1 MKWEDVSLQQYAQVY
16 NILIEENIPDD
27 EKVCLITQE
36 LFNINV
42 LASPLN
48 EVRDKITTVKNLLN
62 TPIEGN
68 NVVNDVYILNGK
80 RYILTNDLSK
90 ITTAQ
95 YIDYMNYI
103 NSGVDINTY
112 NNFLAIFFVP
122 EGHEYNDGYNLNEVK
137 NNIDNYLSI
146 VDATSIAGFFLRYAK
161 RLLKIFQ
168 RFLIAEVLKMKGM
181 KLRDKITMIRK
192 IQKAMDGDYSHY

>member
-112 NNFLAIFFVP
+112 NNFLAIFFIP

>member
-68 NVVNDVYILNGK
+68 NIVNDVYILNGK

-112 NNFLAIFFVP
+112 NNFLAIFFIP

>member
-112 NNFLAIFFVP
+112 NNFLAIFFIP

-168 RFLIAEVLKMKGM
+168 RFLLAEVLKMKGM
-181 KLRDKITMIRK
+181 KLKDKITMIRK

>member
-48 EVRDKITTVKNLLN
+48 EVRDKITTVKTLLN

-112 NNFLAIFFVP
+112 NNFLAIFFIP
-122 EGHEYNDGYNLNEVK
+122 EGHEYNDGYNMNEVK

-168 RFLIAEVLKMKGM
+168 RFLLAEVLKMKGM

>member
-1 MKWEDVSLQQYAQVY
+1 MKWEDVSLEQYAQVY

>member
-1 MKWEDVSLQQYAQVY
+1 MKWEDVSLGQYAQVY

-42 LASPLN
+42 LSSPLN

-68 NVVNDVYILNGK
+68 NVVNDVYILNNK

-112 NNFLAIFFVP
+112 NNFLAIFFIP

-146 VDATSIAGFFLRYAK
+146 VDATSIAGFFLGYAK

-181 KLRDKITMIRK
+181 KLRDKITMVLK